1 VRTAEV
7 RRQVTDWF
15 LSKEKANTNV
25 IFTVDGFSFSGSG
38 QNAGMAFVS
47 LKNWSE
53 RKGREHRPGHCPA
66 RHQRA
71 EQHSRR
77 HPVCHDP
84 AVGGRSGAEQRLYL
98 RADGQRRYRSRQPDE
113 NAQPAAGGGQPKS
126 ELQSVR
132 ANDLPQMPQLQ
143 VDIDNN
149 KAVSLGLS
157 LSDVTDTLSSAW
169 GGTYVNDF
177 IDRGRVKKVYIQG
190 ESDARAVPSDLGK
203 WFVRGSNDSMTP
215 FSAFATTHWQYGP
228 ESLVRYN
235 GSAAFEIQGENAAG
249 FSSGAAMDKMEKLA
263 NSLPAGTT
271 WAWSG
276 MSLQEKLASG
286 QAMSLYAISI
296 LVVFLCL
303 AALYE
308 SWSVPFSV
316 IMVIPLGLLG
326 AALAA
331 WMRGLSNDVYFQVAL
346 LTTIGLSSKN
356 AILIVEFA
364 EAAVDEGYSLSRAAC
379 APRRPVCA
387 LS

>member
-1 VRTAEV
+1 MSPIPSPA
-7 RRQVTDWF
+7 
-15 LSKEKANTNV
+15 
-25 IFTVDGFSFSGSG
+25 
-38 QNAGMAFVS
+38 
-47 LKNWSE
+47 
-53 RKGREHRPGHCPA
+53 PG
-66 RHQRA
+66 
-71 EQHSRR
+71 
-77 HPVCHDP
+77 
-84 AVGGRSGAEQRLYL
+84 
-98 RADGQRRYRSRQPDE
+98 
-113 NAQPAAGGGQPKS
+113 
-126 ELQSVR
+126 
-132 ANDLPQMPQLQ
+132 
-143 VDIDNN
+143 
-149 KAVSLGLS
+149 
-157 LSDVTDTLSSAW
+157 

-203 WFVRGSNDSMTP
+203 WFVRGSDDSMTP
-215 FSAFATTHWQYGP
+215 FSAFATTRWQYGP

-235 GSAAFEIQGENAAG
+235 GSAAFEIQGENASG
-249 FSSGAAMDKMEKLA
+249 FSSGAAMDKMEALA
-263 NSLPAGTT
+263 NNLPAGTT

-364 EAAVDEGYSLSRAAC
+364 ESAVEEGYSLSRAAMR
-379 APRRPVCA
+379 AAQTRLRPIVMTSLA
-387 LS
+387 FIAGVLPLAIATGAGANSRVAIGTGIIGGTLTATLLAVFFVPLFFVLVKRFFTRHRSSQE